1 MEPEFI
7 GSLNRRMATVIR
19 NQVVG
24 CLEKARE
31 LESDFLGLGNII
43 YRTRYRDWQRLG
55 SRWEEIFPGVTVDIE
70 VKAEIVRPGNVLRP
84 IEIRR

>member
-19 NQVVG
+19 NQAAG

-43 YRTRYRDWQRLG
+43 YRTRYRDCKRLG
-55 SRWEEIFPGVTVDIE
+55 SR
-70 VKAEIVRPGNVLRP
+70 
-84 IEIRR
+84 